1 MTFDANRADD
11 TCSATDENHPA
22 PLDPPIPPGSAGQ
35 ASDLPTR
42 IDTRTIVTGAI
53 ALSVDQAS
61 RLSNLST
68 ATIYRALASGHLK
81 RRKYGH
87 RTLIMFA
94 DLEAF
99 LEGLAGER

>member
-1 MTFDANRADD
+1 MSFDRIPSDELYTEPNDDHPRRAVHNGPMAVACDAN
-11 TCSATDENHPA
+11 P
-22 PLDPPIPPGSAGQ
+22 
-35 ASDLPTR
+35 LPTR
-42 IDTRTIVTGAI
+42 IDTRTVVTGAI

>member
-1 MTFDANRADD
+1 MTVERQSPDGPAGTPGGNDPQTLSDCNRQEAL
-11 TCSATDENHPA
+11 E
-22 PLDPPIPPGSAGQ
+22 GQ
-35 ASDLPTR
+35 SDRGAR
-42 IDTRTIVTGAI
+42 IDTRTIITGAI